1 MLSEAEGAP
10 IGRTLTNED
19 QKGLL
24 ETAASNPAWE
34 HVYCAAVLDGNK
46 RPAFLYS
53 GSACCRRRPDG
64 VKGAPPVRYLLFSL
78 HPTGMGLT
86 LL

>member
-19 QKGLL
+19 QKRLL
-24 ETAASNPAWE
+24 ETAASNPARE

-53 GSACCRRRPDG
+53 GSA
-64 VKGAPPVRYLLFSL
+64 
-78 HPTGMGLT
+78 
-86 LL
+86 